1 LSHSWALCRI
11 RGIDGLLDTRGLSMG
26 MNRFR
31 SLAAAGAIVALAAV
45 TGCST
50 PQSQSAEAAD
60 PIASDLQ
67 AEAERAIEAASGA
80 LEFQAPGPAVDA
92 SEVKGSAVKIVA
104 VDLFVPALS
113 AINDS
118 FTGLAGQLGVEVDTF
133 NAKSQVNQMQLGVRQ
148 AINARADAIVL
159 LGVPA
164 DLVRPELLD
173 AEAKGIPVINVI
185 NNQPDA
191 GQPGQGAGEGFYA
204 TVAPDFVASGQ
215 LVAYHA
221 LLNAGADTTALLI
234 TSPELQPAAPVME
247 GFKSVL
253 DECEE
258 CTVIEKEVPLE
269 KWGTDI
275 TPLVISTIRANPD
288 LDYVLPIFDDMA
300 VMATAGVQQ
309 ASATG
314 KVRVASLN
322 ASPAAL
328 ELVKDGKVLTADPGI
343 SNDWAAWATMDQSI
357 RGILDLEPADP
368 VVPTR
373 FIDTEVL
380 ASADSATPEAVLAA
394 DYREGFLELWK
405 Q

>member
-1 LSHSWALCRI
+1 MGRNQI
-11 RGIDGLLDTRGLSMG
+11 RSR
-26 MNRFR
+26 
-31 SLAAAGAIVALAAV
+31 AAAAVVAMLVPLSA
-45 TGCST
+45 CST
-50 PQSQSAEAAD
+50 PQNETAQAATPISSALEAEAT
-60 PIASDLQ
+60 Q
-67 AEAERAIEAASGA
+67 AIEAASEP
-80 LEFQAPGPAVDA
+80 LQFEAPGPAVDA
-92 SEVKGSAVKIVA
+92 AQVRDTTIKVVA

-113 AINDS
+113 AINDA
-118 FTGLAGQLGVEVDTF
+118 FTELAGQLAVDVDTF

-173 AEAKGIPVINVI
+173 AAEQGIPVINVI
-185 NNQPDA
+185 NSQPEAD
-191 GQPGQGAGEGFYA
+191 QPGQGAGEGFYA

-234 TSPELQPAAPVME
+234 TSPELQPAASVME
-247 GFKSVL
+247 GYTSVL
-253 DECEE
+253 DKCED

-275 TPLVISTIRANPD
+275 TPLVISTIRANPE

-314 KVRVASLN
+314 KVRVASIN

-328 ELVKDGKVLTADPGI
+328 KLVETGEVFTADPGI

-357 RGILDLEPADP
+357 RGILGLEPADP

-373 FIDTEVL
+373 FIDTDVL
-380 ASADSATPEAVLAA
+380 DSVGGSTPEAVFTE
-394 DYREGFLELWK
+394 DFRDGFMELWG

>member
-1 LSHSWALCRI
+1 MGRNQI
-11 RGIDGLLDTRGLSMG
+11 R
-26 MNRFR
+26 NRT
-31 SLAAAGAIVALAAV
+31 AAAVIALLAV
-45 TGCST
+45 LTGCST
-50 PQSQSAEAAD
+50 PQSESAQAVT
-60 PIASDLQ
+60 PIAPDLK
-67 AEAERAIEAASGA
+67 AEAEQAIEAASGP
-80 LEFQAPGPAVDA
+80 LEFHAPGPAVNA
-92 SEVKGSAVKIVA
+92 SQVKGKTVKVVA

-118 FTGLAGQLGVEVDTF
+118 FTELAGQLDVRVDTF
-133 NAKSQVNQMQLGVRQ
+133 NAKSQVNQMQLGLRQ
-148 AINARADAIVL
+148 AIDARADAIVL

-164 DLVRPELLD
+164 TLVRPQLLD
-173 AEAKGIPVINVI
+173 AQRRGIPVINVI
-185 NNQPDA
+185 NSQPDA
-191 GQPGQGAGEGFYA
+191 SQPGQGAGEEFYA
-204 TVAPDFVASGQ
+204 TVAPDFVASGE

-221 LLNAGADTTALLI
+221 LLNAGADTSALLI
-234 TSPELQPAAPVME
+234 TSPELQPAAAVMD

-253 DECEE
+253 DQCED

-314 KVRVASLN
+314 KVRVASIN

-328 ELVKDGKVLTADPGI
+328 ELVESGEVFTADPGI

-357 RGILDLEPADP
+357 RGILGLEPADP

-380 ASADSATPEAVLAA
+380 ESVDSPTPAAVFSD
-394 DYREGFLELWK
+394 DYRDGFLELWNK
-405 Q
+405 